1 MTKKANPTLI
11 KEHKWQLLLSSIV
24 ILLPM
29 VVGFLMWNIL
39 PDTMVTHWGADAT
52 ADGFSSKPVAICL
65 PPVILLALQW
75 FCIFVT
81 TIDPKNKGQNTKVFS
96 LILWIIPGISLFVN
110 AIMYTSALRGDV
122 NIDILLHLGMGMLF
136 LLLGNYLPKCRQ
148 NHTIGIRVPW
158 TLTSEEN
165 WNKTHRFAGKVWV
178 IGGFIIMITVFIPT
192 QLFAY
197 ILVAFTLILA
207 LIPTVYSYIYYRK
220 QMSERL

>member
-96 LILWIIPGISLFVN
+96 LILWIIPGTSLFIN

-220 QMSERL
+220 QMSGRL

>member
-1 MTKKANPTLI
+1 MTKKTNITLI
-11 KEHKWQLLLSSIV
+11 KEHKWQLLLSSLV

-39 PDTMVTHWGADAT
+39 PDTIVTHWGADAT

-96 LILWIIPGISLFVN
+96 LILWIIPGTSLFIN

-122 NIDILLHLGMGMLF
+122 NIDILLHLGIGLLF

-148 NHTIGIRVPW
+148 NHTVGIRVPW

-178 IGGFIIMITVFIPT
+178 IGGFIIMITVFLPT
-192 QLFAY
+192 ELFAY

-207 LIPTVYSYIYYRK
+207 LIPTVYSYTYYRK
-220 QMSERL
+220 QMSGRG

>member
-1 MTKKANPTLI
+1 MTKKTNLTLI

-29 VVGFLMWNIL
+29 VGGFLMWNIL
-39 PDTMVTHWGADAT
+39 PDTMATHWGAGAT

-81 TIDPKNKGQNTKVFS
+81 TIDPKNKGQNAKVFS

-122 NIDILLHLGMGMLF
+122 SIDILLHLGMGILF

-158 TLTSEEN
+158 TLTSEDN

-178 IGGFIIMITVFIPT
+178 IGGFIIMITVFLPT
-192 QLFAY
+192 ELFAY

-220 QMSERL
+220 QMSGRL